1 MSSKLQDK
9 PVLCFEEGDKD
20 NGYESR
26 EGFWSGNSD
35 FLAAAA
41 GRTLDILF
49 DHDPRSPEGHLVEVE
64 SPAGTSVKVGEWID
78 RGDGYWAL
86 RLTLADFLNE
96 VVSAP
101 ADIGNLR

>member
-1 MSSKLQDK
+1 MDTKVERD
-9 PVLCFEEGDKD
+9 
-20 NGYESR
+20 
-26 EGFWSGNSD
+26 SGQGIAMTVKVDVSD